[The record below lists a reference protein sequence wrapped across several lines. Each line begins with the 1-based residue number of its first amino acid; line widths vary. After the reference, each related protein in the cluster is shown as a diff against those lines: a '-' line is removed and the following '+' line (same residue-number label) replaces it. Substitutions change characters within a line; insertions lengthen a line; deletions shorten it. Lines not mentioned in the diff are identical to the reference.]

1 MKKTIITT
9 GFITAI
15 ISVALAVTPL
25 FKISIIPTLIAITCG
40 VVALYLSLKEKSKP
54 KSIQYILVI
63 AVLSLS
69 VFIYK
74 IVVDKNEIG
83 NIEELNKREQDNLNE
98 SKEILDDIEIDE
110 EF

>member
-1 MKKTIITT
+1 MKKTILAI

-15 ISVALAVTPL
+15 IAVVLAVTPL
-25 FKISIIPTLIAITCG
+25 YKISIIPTLIAIICG

-54 KSIQYILVI
+54 KSIQYVMVI
-63 AVLSLS
+63 AVLSLTI
-69 VFIYK
+69 FIYK
-74 IVVDKNEIG
+74 TVVDKNEIG
-83 NIEELNKREQDNLNE
+83 NTEELNKREQDNLNE